1 MRVCPR
7 CGAIHDGHR
16 WIAEPDKE
24 ALSKIAG
31 SKVKK
36 KTCPGCRRIEK
47 GQVEGVVKLRGDFFV
62 EHREE
67 IKNVI
72 DRVEKNRHGR
82 NVMSQIIDSR
92 EDNGEM
98 VIETCDGH
106 LAERIGKELHKA
118 FKGNLDMKWQEK
130 DRFVRVLWE
139 RD

>member
-16 WIAEPDKE
+16 WIPEPDKE
-24 ALSKIAG
+24 ALSKFAG
-31 SKVKK
+31 PKVKK
-36 KTCPGCRRIEK
+36 SLCPGCRRIEK
-47 GQVEGVVKLRGDFFV
+47 GQVEGVVRLKGVFLA

-67 IKNVI
+67 IKNLI

-82 NVMSQIIDSR
+82 NVMSQIVSAR
-92 EDNGEM
+92 EENGEM

-118 FKGNLDMKWQEK
+118 FKGDLDMKWQEK